1 MKRPMNGMRSGWQA
15 VHPALSFLY
24 YAGLGLLV
32 LLSFHPVIAA
42 GILALSVLFN
52 VLVGLGRRTWK
63 TLAWCLAAGVVIVAV
78 NMLTNHRG
86 RHVLFVWP
94 DQPVTLEALLY
105 GAQNALMLI
114 CVLLVILS
122 YAHVVSPQ
130 KWLYLFSRPF
140 PKLSLM
146 ISLSVRFV
154 PLLLRRL
161 AEISDV
167 HRMRGIAVTEGTVR
181 ERAESAMKQL
191 QALLSWSL
199 EEAVQTAD
207 SMLARGYGAVRRRGT
222 YHPYRWTRRDTMLAV
237 VLGVWLAAS
246 IGCWVYGAG
255 RLDIYPVMEPLAP
268 TAQDAAAALAVWF
281 YACVPV
287 LVEERERWRWRSWKS
302 EM

>member
-1 MKRPMNGMRSGWQA
+1 MKRPINGLRGGWLD

-24 YAGLGLLV
+24 YAGLGLLI

-52 VLVGLGRRTWK
+52 GLVGLGRRTGK
-63 TLAWCLAAGVVIVAV
+63 TLAWCLAAAVVIVGV
-78 NMLTNHRG
+78 NMLTNRRG

-94 DQPVTLEALLY
+94 DQPVTLEALVY
-105 GAQNALMLI
+105 GAQNALMLV
-114 CVLLVILS
+114 CVITVMVS
-122 YAHVVSPQ
+122 YVHMVSPQ
-130 KWLYLFSRPF
+130 KWLYLFSRLF

-167 HRMRGIAVTEGTVR
+167 HRARGIAVTEGTLR
-181 ERAESAMKQL
+181 ERAGSAMKQL

-222 YHPYRWTRRDTMLAV
+222 YHPYRWTRRDSVLAV
-237 VLGVWLAAS
+237 ALGAGLAVS
-246 IGCWVYGAG
+246 VGCWAYGAG
-255 RLDIYPVMEPLAP
+255 RLDIYPVMEPFAL
-268 TAQDAAAALAVWF
+268 TAEDAAAALAVWL
-281 YACVPV
+281 YTSVPV
-287 LVEERERWRWRSWKS
+287 LVEGRERWRWRSWKS